1 MSARGAGRLVVLA
14 LVLGGAAARPAHAQT
29 LPTLTGPVDDL
40 AHVIDATSAAELDRR
55 IRALDA
61 TTHDAI
67 VVVTIPSY
75 APYGSI
81 EEYAV
86 RLFEQA
92 GIGSRSQD
100 NGLLILLAVA
110 ERQVRIEVG
119 YGLEPFITDGFSG
132 ETIRQ
137 AMLPA
142 FRNGEYGAGLL
153 AGTTRLIRRLADA
166 RGVTVP
172 DLPPETRSSP
182 PPVPVGLVIGLIV
195 LLLIIALTT
204 RRRRGRPAR
213 APPGVAARVLV
224 RRSGRIRRGIRRIR
238 RRLRRPRPGRR
249 RVRRIRRRAQR
260 RRRRVGRVVGP
271 RRFPACPHRCSR
283 VTGRSTSMATG
294 WRRQTI
300 ALTGL
305 IAALGLVTGCSYNR
319 FTAQEEG
326 IKAQWA
332 QVENQLQRR
341 NDLIPNL
348 VETVKGYAQQERDV
362 FQSVADARAKMA
374 GAGTPAE
381 KIAAANDESGALSRL
396 LVVVEN
402 YPDLKSNETF
412 ARLMDELAGTENR
425 LAIER
430 QRYNQRL
437 QEYNTLRRKFPS
449 NVTAKIFGFQE
460 YPYFDAPPSAE
471 AAPKVDFSR

>member
-1 MSARGAGRLVVLA
+1 VSARGAGWLVVLA

-61 TTHDAI
+61 ATHDAI

-110 ERQVRIEVG
+110 ERRVRIEVG

-153 AGTTRLIRRLADA
+153 AGTTRLIRRLAEV

-204 RRRRGRPAR
+204 RRG
-213 APPGVAARVLV
+213 G
-224 RRSGRIRRGIRRIR
+224 GG
-238 RRLRRPRPGRR
+238 PRGRR
-249 RVRRIRRRAQR
+249 RAWRRGFWYGGLGGFGGGFGGFGGGFGGL
-260 RRRRVGRVVGP
+260 GRGGGG
-271 RRFPACPHRCSR
+271 FGGFGG
-283 VTGRSTSMATG
+283 GRSGGGGASGG
-294 WRRQTI
+294 W
-300 ALTGL
+300 
-305 IAALGLVTGCSYNR
+305 
-319 FTAQEEG
+319 
-326 IKAQWA
+326 
-332 QVENQLQRR
+332 
-341 NDLIPNL
+341 
-348 VETVKGYAQQERDV
+348 
-362 FQSVADARAKMA
+362 
-374 GAGTPAE
+374 
-381 KIAAANDESGALSRL
+381 
-396 LVVVEN
+396 
-402 YPDLKSNETF
+402 
-412 ARLMDELAGTENR
+412 
-425 LAIER
+425 
-430 QRYNQRL
+430 
-437 QEYNTLRRKFPS
+437 
-449 NVTAKIFGFQE
+449 
-460 YPYFDAPPSAE
+460 
-471 AAPKVDFSR
+471 